1 MLIYK
6 KMNAYD
12 RIRLMKC
19 TPCIK
24 DSLMPKY
31 VLSSMLA
38 EDIIDEE
45 DFRDVLSSK
54 GREKQVQKL
63 IEILSQKSSQAFR
76 KFIKILDED
85 HDWLA
90 ETIKSIEVSD
100 DEVES
105 FFASRGNNP
114 KRITSDSVQQ
124 QAYIDEARGIDVQD
138 SVPMNRRPA
147 AQQHVVERPQSQSKE
162 ITYEMLTVLRRNSR
176 VVRNWCALAHRLG
189 LSTQVNSIH
198 MKINMRMESVD
209 LAIIYLMEEWKG
221 IQPKDYNLEQL
232 VRILREEQFNDVA
245 GRKDGVH
252 RQGVGPMMNKE
263 AAKSCLGCGGIN
275 NIIPIAHFMT
285 KKFRVSIIVVYAPVE
300 LTDGD
305 TSNLDEFYLQLQE
318 QIDRVS
324 GINLMYLLGD
334 FNAHDGRN
342 RGRWYPSPECLEC
355 TKDSG
360 KILLLIEK
368 ILRDPLRLIS

>member
-245 GRKDGVH
+245 D
-252 RQGVGPMMNKE
+252 QLE
-263 AAKSCLGCGGIN
+263 A
-275 NIIPIAHFMT
+275 
-285 KKFRVSIIVVYAPVE
+285 
-300 LTDGD
+300 
-305 TSNLDEFYLQLQE
+305 
-318 QIDRVS
+318 
-324 GINLMYLLGD
+324 MYG
-334 FNAHDGRN
+334 
-342 RGRWYPSPECLEC
+342 
-355 TKDSG
+355 
-360 KILLLIEK
+360 
-368 ILRDPLRLIS
+368 